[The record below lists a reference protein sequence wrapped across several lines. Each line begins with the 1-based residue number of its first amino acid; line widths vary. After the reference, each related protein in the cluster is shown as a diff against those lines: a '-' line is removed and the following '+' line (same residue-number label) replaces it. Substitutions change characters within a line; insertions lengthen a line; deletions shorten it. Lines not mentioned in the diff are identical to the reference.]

1 MVKEEKLFKFMHFS
15 RFVKLV
21 NNVKLSVFCKE
32 GEDEELIT
40 KKLCEFVPF
49 NLEEEKVGLGK
60 STAFGFGEKKIG
72 ILEIMLEKDR
82 HMKKFIESLNS
93 RLNEEQKALIR
104 LQADS
109 RLDERL
115 NFFLRFDKEKL
126 VNEGTL
132 WLTDSGNCFHIR
144 INIAAFPRSREAAL
158 KIVGW
163 IFNGMQS

>member
-1 MVKEEKLFKFMHFS
+1 MIKEEKLFKFMHFS

-21 NNVKLSVFCKE
+21 NHIKLSVFCKD
-32 GEDEELIT
+32 GEDEGMIT
-40 KKLCEFVPF
+40 KKLCELIPF
-49 NLEEEKVGLGK
+49 NLEEEKIGLGK
-60 STAFGFGEKKIG
+60 STAFGFGEKKIRV
-72 ILEIMLEKDR
+72 IEIMLEKDR
-82 HMKKFIESLNS
+82 HMNQFIENLNS

-126 VNEGTL
+126 VNEDKL

-144 INIAAFPRSREAAL
+144 INIAAFPRSREGAL
-158 KIVGW
+158 KIVGG